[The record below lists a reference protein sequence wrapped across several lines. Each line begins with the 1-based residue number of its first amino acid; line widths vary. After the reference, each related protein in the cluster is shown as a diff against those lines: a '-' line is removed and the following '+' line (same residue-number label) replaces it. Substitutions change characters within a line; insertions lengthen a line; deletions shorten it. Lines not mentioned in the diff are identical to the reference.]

1 MEDSCSLPLRYYFLK
16 CYRFKIYIFIPRALI
31 SLVDNS
37 VGERKKGTL
46 YMFQDCSVFRTF
58 DPESRHLK
66 GETILSCTFR
76 FHPSFFSVSPPSG
89 QQRGLAPLA
98 NLACCARKLD
108 AKRHVWLK
116 QRWRAAGWGRQSLL
130 QGWADETRLES
141 CRLEAGKKEGRG
153 GDEEART
160 AHSLR
165 SSSLC
170 LQGFAWGLRE
180 GERLRRAGG
189 SRAKGSGDRA

>member
-1 MEDSCSLPLRYYFLK
+1 MKESRSLPLRYYFLK
-16 CYRFKIYIFIPRALI
+16 YYRFKIHTFIPIGLI
-31 SLVDNS
+31 SLVGNS
-37 VGERKKGTL
+37 AGERKNGTL
-46 YMFQDCSVFRTF
+46 YMFQGCSVLRTL
-58 DPESRHLK
+58 DPEFRRLK
-66 GETILSCTFR
+66 RETTLSCTFR
-76 FHPSFFSVSPPSG
+76 FHPSFLSVSPPSG

-116 QRWRAAGWGRQSLL
+116 QRWRAAGWGRRSLL
-130 QGWADETRLES
+130 QGWADEMRLES

-160 AHSLR
+160 VHSLR

-170 LQGFAWGLRE
+170 LQGFAWGLRA
-180 GERLRRAGG
+180 GERLWRAGG
-189 SRAKGSGDRA
+189 SRAKASCDRA

>member
-1 MEDSCSLPLRYYFLK
+1 MKESRPLPLRYYFLK
-16 CYRFKIYIFIPRALI
+16 CYRFKIHTFIPIGLI
-31 SLVDNS
+31 SLVGNS
-37 VGERKKGTL
+37 AGERKNGTL
-46 YMFQDCSVFRTF
+46 YMFQSCSVFRTL
-58 DPESRHLK
+58 DPEFRHLK
-66 GETILSCTFR
+66 RETTLSCTFR
-76 FHPSFFSVSPPSG
+76 FHPSFLSVSPPSG

-116 QRWRAAGWGRQSLL
+116 QRWRAAGWGRRSLL
-130 QGWADETRLES
+130 QGWADEMRLES

-160 AHSLR
+160 VHSLR

-170 LQGFAWGLRE
+170 LQGFAWGLSA
-180 GERLRRAGG
+180 GERLWRAGG
-189 SRAKGSGDRA
+189 SRAKASCDRA